1 MGCRARDPSLPAP
14 AFLAIR
20 GAASSS
26 GRACPTK
33 SSYDFVWLT
42 ARRSWQNGHTTDA
55 LAVQEGAA
63 IVGWP
68 SRLGTRAGLLVAF
81 LPFLVFCAMFEL
93 VPIVSL
99 GIGSVSTRS
108 GDLTTEYL
116 TNIVTKQVYQ
126 QSIFNTLFI
135 SVVSTALG
143 YAITR
148 TRRTGVRRAL
158 FTLATISANA
168 GGISLGFAF
177 ITVLGAAGMITI
189 LLKVF
194 GIDLLSFFSIYS
206 VVGLVVV
213 YLYFQVP
220 LMVVLMLPAFGSLR
234 TEWSEASASLGGD
247 NRDFWRR
254 IGIPV
259 LLPSIVAGIV
269 LLFVSSMGAYATA
282 VALVGSRVNLMTI
295 QISILRR
302 GEVLYQPAQADAMA
316 TVLLAIVALSVLAY
330 HIMQRQAQRW
340 T

>member
-1 MGCRARDPSLPAP
+1 MRL
-14 AFLAIR
+14 
-20 GAASSS
+20 S
-26 GRACPTK
+26 GKA
-33 SSYDFVWLT
+33 LT
-42 ARRSWQNGHTTDA
+42 
-55 LAVQEGAA
+55 
-63 IVGWP
+63 
-68 SRLGTRAGLLVAF
+68 RLGLLVAF
-81 LPFLVFCAMFEL
+81 APFLIFCAMFEL

-126 QSIFNTLFI
+126 QSILNTVFI
-135 SVVSTALG
+135 SVVSAVLGGIIGTALG

-194 GIDLLSFFSIYS
+194 GIDLLSVFSIYS

-220 LMVVLMLPAFGSLR
+220 HMVVLMIPAFGSLR
-234 TEWSEASASLGGD
+234 REWSEASRPKCGPERS
-247 NRDFWRR
+247 
-254 IGIPV
+254 
-259 LLPSIVAGIV
+259 
-269 LLFVSSMGAYATA
+269 
-282 VALVGSRVNLMTI
+282 GSR
-295 QISILRR
+295 
-302 GEVLYQPAQADAMA
+302 DC
-316 TVLLAIVALSVLAY
+316 
-330 HIMQRQAQRW
+330 
-340 T
+340 